1 MEKMSYDQHYAR
13 RGSLRR
19 ARKRLKAA
27 IKIQSSGLAGEFY
40 GVLAGTIYSFLAD
53 KMLRTA
59 AGLTLREVVQEL
71 EVRNVDNELIKRLTT
86 LLETCDAARFA
97 PSDFPVE
104 ERKKS
109 LQSAEDIII
118 ALERVLK

>member
-1 MEKMSYDQHYAR
+1 
-13 RGSLRR
+13 
-19 ARKRLKAA
+19 
-27 IKIQSSGLAGEFY
+27 
-40 GVLAGTIYSFLAD
+40 
-53 KMLRTA
+53 
-59 AGLTLREVVQEL
+59 
-71 EVRNVDNELIKRLTT
+71 VDNELIKRLTT